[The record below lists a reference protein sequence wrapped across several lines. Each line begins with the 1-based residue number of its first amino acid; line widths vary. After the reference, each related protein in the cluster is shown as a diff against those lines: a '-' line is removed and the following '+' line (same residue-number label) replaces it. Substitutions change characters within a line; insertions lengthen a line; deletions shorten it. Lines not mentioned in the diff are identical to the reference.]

1 LSASRARGRLE
12 GEEVRVGV
20 HVADPRRLAALVLV
34 VLLIVA
40 LVLFVSSLTSPT
52 PVPIGR
58 S

>member
-1 LSASRARGRLE
+1 M
-12 GEEVRVGV
+12 GV

>member
-1 LSASRARGRLE
+1 
-12 GEEVRVGV
+12 VGV

-40 LVLFVSSLTSPT
+40 LVLFVSNLTSPT

>member
-1 LSASRARGRLE
+1 
-12 GEEVRVGV
+12 VGV

-40 LVLFVSSLTSPT
+40 LVLFVSSLTSPA